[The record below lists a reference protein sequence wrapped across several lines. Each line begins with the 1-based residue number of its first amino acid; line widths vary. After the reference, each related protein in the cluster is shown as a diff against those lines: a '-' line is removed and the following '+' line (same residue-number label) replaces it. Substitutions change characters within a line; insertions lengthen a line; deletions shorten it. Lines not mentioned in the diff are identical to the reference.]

1 MDDVIRQRLLEAA
14 ALVRAA
20 ATTPEATAIPP
31 RNTLLRSVLTSKTT
45 LTSVMV
51 TKSAKIPRWDAV
63 GRFGVVM
70 ARRLATGRQQFG
82 VRAPELPR
90 VTGETSSA
98 RL

>member
-1 MDDVIRQRLLEAA
+1 MDDVIRQRRFETAA
-14 ALVRAA
+14 VVRAA
-20 ATTPEATAIPP
+20 ATTPEPTAITP
-31 RNTLLRSVLTSKTT
+31 RNTLWRSVLTAKTT

-51 TKSAKIPRWDAV
+51 TKSAKVPRWVAV
-63 GRFGVVM
+63 GQSGVVM

-82 VRAPELPR
+82 VRAPELPP